1 MNNNFYNG
9 WDSILGKLPNVLIAL
24 AVLLVGWLVAKLIEK
39 AVYKGLQKTS
49 LDNKLFSNVN
59 NKKYSAEKIIS
70 KIVYIL
76 ILVFVFIMFLNI
88 LDLYVLTEPLVG
100 MFSTIAAAIPNILK
114 AGLILLF
121 AWLIAS
127 GLKFLIQKGGK
138 TLGVHEK
145 LSKYKLTDDNQQ
157 TTNAVD
163 TVANIVFYLVLL
175 MALPAVLS
183 ALNLQ
188 GVSEPFE
195 NMIEGILSFI
205 PKLFAAALILLVGY
219 FVAKIVRDILTNFL
233 QSIGTEKLVQRF
245 GLSRLFE
252 GTSLSRVIGTIAFV
266 LILIPTVIAA
276 LERLDVEGISEPAI
290 AMLNDILTMIPNI
303 VVAII
308 LVMIGL
314 WLGKWLKKF
323 TTDLLRRIG
332 FDSYFKGVSVGGAA
346 KRPNS
351 LSLSEIIGYIVQVI
365 VVLLFVAEALNVVNL
380 DFFVDLAR
388 GVIAYLPHVI
398 AAIVILG
405 VGLWLG
411 GLAKKVLSSILQGDS
426 SNVLATVAK
435 YAIITIAVFMA
446 LDQLGVAPAI
456 VNAAFILTLGGLAL
470 AFGLAF
476 GLGGKN
482 FASKYLAKFDEK
494 IEKTSIDQ
502 EAVQQQK
509 MKKNNPVNPNPAT
522 PPNLNNLNQNPG
534 TGPDLNNTNQN
545 PGNGL
550 NLNNTNQ
557 NPGTKP
563 NLNNPNQNRN
573 NNPMDPHNDN
583 DPMNP

>member
-1 MNNNFYNG
+1 LYNNFYNG
-9 WDSILGKLPNVLIAL
+9 WDGILGKLPNVLIAL

-49 LDNKLFSNVN
+49 LDNKLFSNMN
-59 NKKYSAEKIIS
+59 NKKYSAEKILS

-76 ILVFVFIMFLNI
+76 VLVFVFIMFLNI
-88 LDLYVLTEPLVG
+88 LDLYILTEPLVG
-100 MFSTIAAAIPNILK
+100 MISTITSAIPNILK
-114 AGLILLF
+114 AGLILLI

-145 LSKYKLTDDNQQ
+145 LSKYKLTDNNQQ
-157 TTNAVD
+157 TTNVVD
-163 TVANIVFYLVLL
+163 KVANIVFYLVLL
-175 MALPAVLS
+175 MALPAVLA
-183 ALNLQ
+183 ALNLR

-195 NMIEGILSFI
+195 NMIQGILSFI

-233 QSIGTEKLVQRF
+233 QSIGTEKLVERL

-266 LILIPTVIAA
+266 FILIPTVIAA
-276 LERLDVEGISEPAI
+276 LERLDIEGISTPAI

-303 VVAII
+303 AVAIL
-308 LVMIGL
+308 LVLIGM
-314 WLGKWLKKF
+314 WLGKWLKRF

-332 FDSYFKGVSVGGAA
+332 FDSYFKGMGVGATA

-351 LSLSEIIGYIVQVI
+351 LSFSEIVGYIVQVF
-365 VVLLFVAEALNVVNL
+365 VVLLFVAEALNVIKL

-388 GVIAYLPHVI
+388 GVIAYLPHVV
-398 AAIVILG
+398 AALVILG

-411 GLAKKVLSSILQGDS
+411 GLVKKVLGSVLQGES
-426 SNVLATVAK
+426 SNVLASVAK
-435 YAIITIAVFMA
+435 YAIITISVFMA

-482 FASKYLAKFDEK
+482 FASKYLAKFDDK
-494 IEKTSIDQ
+494 IEKTSINQ
-502 EAVQQQK
+502 AAVQQQK
-509 MKKNNPVNPNPAT
+509 MKNNNPINPNPAT
-522 PPNLNNLNQNPG
+522 PPNLSNLNQ
-534 TGPDLNNTNQN
+534 TG
-545 PGNGL
+545 
-550 NLNNTNQ
+550 
-557 NPGTKP
+557 
-563 NLNNPNQNRN
+563 N

-583 DPMNP
+583 NPLNP

>member
-1 MNNNFYNG
+1 LNNNFYNG

-49 LDNKLFSNVN
+49 LDNKLFSNMN

-88 LDLYVLTEPLVG
+88 LDLYVLTEPLIG

-183 ALNLQ
+183 ALNLR

-195 NMIEGILSFI
+195 NMIAGILSFI
-205 PKLFAAALILLVGY
+205 PKLFGAALILLVGY

-233 QSIGTEKLVQRF
+233 QSIGTERLVQRF

-252 GTSLSRVIGTIAFV
+252 GTSLSRVVGTIAFV

-323 TTDLLRRIG
+323 TADLLRRIG
-332 FDSYFKGVSVGGAA
+332 FDSYFKGVGLGSNAN
-346 KRPNS
+346 RPNS
-351 LSLSEIIGYIVQVI
+351 LSLSEIVGYIVQVI
-365 VVLLFVAEALNVVNL
+365 VVLLFVAEALNVVKL

-482 FASKYLAKFDEK
+482 FASKYLTKFDEK

-502 EAVQQQK
+502 AAVQQQK
-509 MKKNNPVNPNPAT
+509 MKKNNPVNQNPAT

-534 TGPDLNNTNQN
+534 TP
-545 PGNGL
+545 P
-550 NLNNTNQ
+550 NLNNPNQ
-557 NPGTKP
+557 NHNPGTPP

-573 NNPMDPHNDN
+573 NNPMDPHNGDN
-583 DPMNP
+583 PLNP

>member
-1 MNNNFYNG
+1 MYNNFYNG
-9 WDSILGKLPNVLIAL
+9 WDGILGKLPNVLIAL

-49 LDNKLFSNVN
+49 LDNKLFSNMN
-59 NKKYSAEKIIS
+59 NKKYSAEKILS

-76 ILVFVFIMFLNI
+76 VLVFVFIMFLNI
-88 LDLYVLTEPLVG
+88 LDLYILTEPLVG
-100 MFSTIAAAIPNILK
+100 MISTITSAIPNILK
-114 AGLILLF
+114 AGLILLI

-145 LSKYKLTDDNQQ
+145 LSKYKLTDNNQQ
-157 TTNAVD
+157 TTNVVD
-163 TVANIVFYLVLL
+163 KVANIVFYLVLL
-175 MALPAVLS
+175 MALPAVLA
-183 ALNLQ
+183 ALNLR

-195 NMIEGILSFI
+195 NMIQGILSFI

-233 QSIGTEKLVQRF
+233 QSIGTEKLVERF

-266 LILIPTVIAA
+266 FILIPTVIAA
-276 LERLDVEGISEPAI
+276 LERLDIEGISTPAI

-303 VVAII
+303 AVAIL
-308 LVMIGL
+308 LVLIGM
-314 WLGKWLKKF
+314 WLGKWLKRF

-332 FDSYFKGVSVGGAA
+332 FDSYFKGMGVGATA

-351 LSLSEIIGYIVQVI
+351 LSFSEIVGYIVQVFVI
-365 VVLLFVAEALNVVNL
+365 LLFVAEALNVIKL

-388 GVIAYLPHVI
+388 GVIAYLPHVV
-398 AAIVILG
+398 AALVILG

-411 GLAKKVLSSILQGDS
+411 GLVKKVLGSVLQGES
-426 SNVLATVAK
+426 SNVLASVAK
-435 YAIITIAVFMA
+435 YAIITISVFMA

-482 FASKYLAKFDEK
+482 FASKYLAKFDDK
-494 IEKTSIDQ
+494 IEKTSINQ
-502 EAVQQQK
+502 AAVQQQK
-509 MKKNNPVNPNPAT
+509 MKNNNPINPNPAT
-522 PPNLNNLNQNPG
+522 PPNLSNLNQ
-534 TGPDLNNTNQN
+534 TG
-545 PGNGL
+545 
-550 NLNNTNQ
+550 
-557 NPGTKP
+557 
-563 NLNNPNQNRN
+563 N

-583 DPMNP
+583 NPLNP

>member
-1 MNNNFYNG
+1 MYNNFYNG
-9 WDSILGKLPNVLIAL
+9 WDGILGKLPNVLIAL

-49 LDNKLFSNVN
+49 LDNKLFSNMN
-59 NKKYSAEKIIS
+59 NKKYSAEKILS

-76 ILVFVFIMFLNI
+76 VLVFVFIMFLNI
-88 LDLYVLTEPLVG
+88 LDLYILTEPLVG
-100 MFSTIAAAIPNILK
+100 MISTITSAIPNILK
-114 AGLILLF
+114 AGLILLI

-145 LSKYKLTDDNQQ
+145 LSKYKLTDNNQQ
-157 TTNAVD
+157 TTNVVD
-163 TVANIVFYLVLL
+163 KVANIVFYLVLL
-175 MALPAVLS
+175 MALPAVLA
-183 ALNLQ
+183 ALNLR

-195 NMIEGILSFI
+195 NMIQGILSFI

-233 QSIGTEKLVQRF
+233 QSIGTEKLVERF

-266 LILIPTVIAA
+266 FILIPTVIAA
-276 LERLDVEGISEPAI
+276 LERLDIEGISTPAI

-303 VVAII
+303 AVAIL
-308 LVMIGL
+308 LVLIGM
-314 WLGKWLKKF
+314 WLGKWLKRF

-332 FDSYFKGVSVGGAA
+332 FDSYFKGMGVGATA

-351 LSLSEIIGYIVQVI
+351 LSFSEIVGYIVQVF
-365 VVLLFVAEALNVVNL
+365 VVLLFVAEALNVIKL

-388 GVIAYLPHVI
+388 GVIAYLPHVV
-398 AAIVILG
+398 AALVILG

-411 GLAKKVLSSILQGDS
+411 GLVKKVLGSVLQGES
-426 SNVLATVAK
+426 SNVLASVAK
-435 YAIITIAVFMA
+435 YAIITISVFMA

-482 FASKYLAKFDEK
+482 FASKYLAKFDDK
-494 IEKTSIDQ
+494 IEKTSINQ
-502 EAVQQQK
+502 AAVQQQK
-509 MKKNNPVNPNPAT
+509 MKNNNPINPNPAT
-522 PPNLNNLNQNPG
+522 PPNLSNLNQ
-534 TGPDLNNTNQN
+534 TG
-545 PGNGL
+545 
-550 NLNNTNQ
+550 
-557 NPGTKP
+557 
-563 NLNNPNQNRN
+563 N

-583 DPMNP
+583 NPLNP